1 MTSDNKRLH
10 AFISHYHKDDT
21 DVDKLTSLLKNN
33 GYDVRNSSI
42 RANPDNQE
50 RLRKGLVK
58 EETIRRLLRMK
69 ISWAS
74 EVIVLIG
81 KDTHTRRWV
90 NWEIEQAKKQGKHI
104 VGVFVQGGTD
114 ADVPEALKKYG
125 CERVAWNAESIIAAL
140 EGTDAPFQ
148 DADGSPSPIPA
159 YTARSTCGSR

>member
-1 MTSDNKRLH
+1 MTPDTKRLH

-21 DVDKLTSLLKNN
+21 HIDKLTNLLKSR

-69 ISWAS
+69 ISWAGK
-74 EVIVLIG
+74 VIVLIG
-81 KDTHTRRWV
+81 KDTHTRTWV
-90 NWEIEQAKKQGKHI
+90 NWEIEEAKKQGKHI
-104 VGVFVQGGTD
+104 VGVFAQGATE
-114 ADVPEALKKYG
+114 ADVPAALKKYG
-125 CERVAWNAESIIAAL
+125 SELVAWNADNIIAAL

-148 DADGSPSPIPA
+148 KPDGSPAPTPV